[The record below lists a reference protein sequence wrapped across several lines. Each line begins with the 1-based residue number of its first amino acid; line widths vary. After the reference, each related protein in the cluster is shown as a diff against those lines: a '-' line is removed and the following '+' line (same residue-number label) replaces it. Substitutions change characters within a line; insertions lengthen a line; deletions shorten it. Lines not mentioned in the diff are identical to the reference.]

1 LVVVRHRNR
10 RLTRVHGDAAAGPR
24 HGAAWHAPNSAF
36 APRRSQTFAA
46 SAAKRGVFVPANSIV
61 VGSLSRSTNGQRIYR
76 LTQQVGGLQVY
87 CVSAKGAEG
96 NEGQALR
103 AARRET
109 NRVVIEK
116 TTFFFADPH
125 VLHVLLQDEDG
136 SLNRGLR
143 VETWSNTGNVL
154 DVVSRIASD
163 SYRCLR
169 RARPRP
175 GRPRN
180 RALRRGS
187 TRRDR
192 PSSTSTA
199 TMSPRIWMPTPTR
212 PSPYRIC
219 ST

>member
-1 LVVVRHRNR
+1 MASIFLSGTLRF
-10 RLTRVHGDAAAGPR
+10 A
-24 HGAAWHAPNSAF
+24 AAWHAQNSAF

-61 VGSLSRSTNGQRIYR
+61 VGSLSRSTNGQRVYR

-87 CVSAKGAEG
+87 GVSAKGADG

-109 NRVVIEK
+109 NRVVFEK
-116 TTFFFADPH
+116 TPFFFVDPH
-125 VLHVLLQDEDG
+125 VSHVLFRDADG

-143 VETWSNTGNVL
+143 VETWSNTGDVL
-154 DVVSRIASD
+154 DVVSCIASD

-169 RARPRP
+169 GARPRP

-192 PSSTSTA
+192 PPSTSAA

-219 ST
+219 PT